1 MKKILGVNISHNCSF
16 AYFENN
22 ILKEYYEEDRFNKIK
37 NYQPEEKE
45 DANYNYEYKVLKIFN
60 NITFDLVVFS
70 SFDRGNSQIE
80 LPIIKHILKQVKH
93 KKAYFDI
100 KNHHIYHA
108 TCGYFFSNFK
118 EAIALISDGG
128 GEREID
134 NNFQTIQSIFLINE
148 KKVTPKYK
156 YLSNKRTDFF
166 NNFVPTEIKI
176 KKDIDYVMSNK
187 AKAGLKYLYYLIEAG
202 FKFGEEGQMMGISSY
217 KNKKTD
223 LDDNVLKVA
232 NKAQE
237 DTLEDIIELLKKS
250 KQYSDC
256 KNIILSGGYHLNCS
270 NNFKL
275 VKQFPEYNFFV
286 DPIPYDAG
294 TAIGAVIYH
303 ENYL

>member
-1 MKKILGVNISHNCSF
+1 
-16 AYFENN
+16 
-22 ILKEYYEEDRFNKIK
+22 
-37 NYQPEEKE
+37 
-45 DANYNYEYKVLKIFN
+45 
-60 NITFDLVVFS
+60 
-70 SFDRGNSQIE
+70 
-80 LPIIKHILKQVKH
+80 
-93 KKAYFDI
+93 
-100 KNHHIYHA
+100 
-108 TCGYFFSNFK
+108 
-118 EAIALISDGG
+118 
-128 GEREID
+128 
-134 NNFQTIQSIFLINE
+134 
-148 KKVTPKYK
+148 
-156 YLSNKRTDFF
+156 
-166 NNFVPTEIKI
+166 
-176 KKDIDYVMSNK
+176 
-187 AKAGLKYLYYLIEAG
+187 
-202 FKFGEEGQMMGISSY
+202 MGISAY